1 MNYEISKRQAKLW
14 SRIGSRASF
23 GQAILELANTDD
35 NMIAMS
41 ADLGRSS
48 GFGTLVAKHPDKFI
62 NTGIAEQN
70 MIGVAAGFS
79 KMGYNVYA
87 TSFAPF
93 LSYRASE
100 MIRMNLSYMKIPVNI
115 VGLASGLALNFLG
128 NSHFGLEDISV
139 FKTFPE
145 INIFS
150 PADCSEIFKIIDLT
164 SKLKQPSYI
173 RLTGGVNFPIVYEK
187 DYEIKF
193 GKFNSV
199 FSAGDDVH
207 IYATGSM
214 VYHCIKAAKLLSDDG
229 IYCSVINV
237 HTIRPFDSESFSKNC
252 IKSPKLV
259 VSAEEHFVNGGLGS
273 LILEEIYKLKI
284 PNISLLKIGLPNQY
298 LESGEYDFLLKKY
311 KLDSLSIFNSIKF
324 ELAGNS

>member
-14 SRIGSRASF
+14 SRIGARAAF
-23 GQAILELANTDD
+23 GQAILELANTDND
-35 NMIAMS
+35 MIAIS

-48 GFGTLVAKHPDKFI
+48 GFGPLVAKHPNKFI
-62 NTGIAEQN
+62 NAGIAEQN
-70 MIGVAAGFS
+70 MIGVSAGFT
-79 KMGYNVYA
+79 KLGYNVYA

-115 VGLASGLALNFLG
+115 VGLASGLALGFLG
-128 NSHFGLEDISV
+128 NSHFGLEDISI

-150 PADCSEIFKIIDLT
+150 PADCSEIFKIVELT

-173 RLTGGVNFPIVYEK
+173 RLTGGVNFPIVYEEEY
-187 DYEIKF
+187 DLEF

-199 FSAGDDVH
+199 FSSGDEVH

-214 VYHCIKAAKLLSDDG
+214 VYHCREAAKLLEDVG
-229 IYCSVINV
+229 IHCKVFNV
-237 HTIRPFDSESFSKNC
+237 HTIRPFDSQSFSENC
-252 IKSPKLV
+252 SKSPKLI
-259 VSAEEHFVNGGLGS
+259 VSAEEHFINGGFGTLV
-273 LILEEIYKLKI
+273 LEEISKLKN
-284 PNISLLKIGLPNQY
+284 PNLSLLKIGLPNNY
-298 LESGEYDFLLKKY
+298 LQSGEYEFLLKKY
-311 KLDSLSIFNSIKF
+311 ELDSLSIFNSIKK
-324 ELAGNS
+324 ELSVCV